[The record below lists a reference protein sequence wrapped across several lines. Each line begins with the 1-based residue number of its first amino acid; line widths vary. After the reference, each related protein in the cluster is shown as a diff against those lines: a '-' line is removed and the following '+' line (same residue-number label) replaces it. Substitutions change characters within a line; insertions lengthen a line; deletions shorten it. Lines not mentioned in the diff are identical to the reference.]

1 MFNFEDKKLEGL
13 GAIITTKEIKQQPEL
28 WAEAYEI
35 YKANK
40 TQINEFI
47 ENIGKKHGQFR
58 VIFTGAG
65 TSAYVGQ
72 TILPYIKKKSDI
84 RKYIVESIP
93 TTDIDSNPYDFYKED
108 VPTLLVSFAR
118 SGNSPESLAA
128 VNLGKQIVKDFYSL
142 AITCAPEGKLAQ
154 MTKNDE
160 YNYLLLMPSK
170 SNDQGFAMTGSF
182 SCMMLSAMLIFDNLD
197 EDKEKSYIDA
207 ITAMGNNV
215 ISREEE
221 IRNLIDKEFDRVVY
235 LGSGCL
241 CGLTQ
246 EAQLK
251 LLELTAGKIATGYDS
266 AMGFRH
272 GPKSFINEN
281 TLIFVFTSNDEY
293 TRKYDLDVLEEIN
306 GDKIAKLTCA
316 ISVNKEQNFSGEKFE
331 FDAKYEELPDLYLAF
346 PYVLFAQTVSLL
358 TSVKVGNTP
367 DTPSPSGTVNRVVK
381 GVIIHE
387 YQEEVRS
394 I

>member
-1 MFNFEDKKLEGL
+1 MFKLEDQKLKDL
-13 GAIITTKEIKQQPEL
+13 GAIITTTEIKQQPDL

-35 YKANK
+35 YRNNK
-40 TQINEFI
+40 ENLNRFI

-65 TSAYVGQ
+65 TSAYVGNSV
-72 TILPYIKKKSDI
+72 LPYLKKKNDMKKCI
-84 RKYIVESIP
+84 IEAIP
-93 TTDIDSNPYDFYKED
+93 TTDIVSNPYDYLKKD

-118 SGNSPESLAA
+118 SGNSPESIAA
-128 VNLGKQIVKDFYSL
+128 LNLGRQIVDDFYHL

-160 YNYLLLMPSK
+160 NNYLLLMPSK

-182 SCMMLSAMLIFDNLD
+182 TCMMLSAILIFDDLD
-197 EDKEKSYIDA
+197 SETEKAYVDSI
-207 ITAMGNNV
+207 IEMGKNV
-215 ISREEE
+215 ICRKDE
-221 IRNLIDKEFDRVVY
+221 IHELINKDFNRVVY
-235 LGSGCL
+235 LGSGGL
-241 CGLTQ
+241 GGLTQ

-266 AMGFRH
+266 SMGFRH
-272 GPKSFINEN
+272 GPKSFIDEN
-281 TLIFVFTSNDEY
+281 TLIFVFVSNDEY

-316 ISVNKEQNFSGEKFE
+316 ISVENEADFSGIRFGFE
-331 FDAKYEELPDLYLAF
+331 NKYSKLPDVYLAF
-346 PYVLFAQTVSLL
+346 PYILFGQTISLF
-358 TSVKVGNTP
+358 TSVKVNNKP
-367 DTPSPSGTVNRVVK
+367 DTPSPTGTVNRVVK

-387 YQEEVRS
+387 YDK
-394 I
+394 